1 MPLKLFTKHDLVE
14 GMASRRRARYEIH
27 RVAQPCAKNIKAYL
41 TSRPLAYGPASV
53 DVQAMLSFW
62 PIPLNQEEAKDQ
74 DQDQVAPPLGA
85 LVMGLLQFPLIA
97 AFTELRSGFLWAG
110 WVGMGGEGVVRCL
123 SDLGCALGRLR
134 ACVWGGGLSRLA
146 TKTQKP
152 GSLEG

>member
-1 MPLKLFTKHDLVE
+1 MVE

-74 DQDQVAPPLGA
+74 DQVAPPLGA
-85 LVMGLLQFPLIA
+85 YDMGLLQFPLLLLSLN
-97 AFTELRSGFLWAG
+97 F
-110 WVGMGGEGVVRCL
+110 GVVFW
-123 SDLGCALGRLR
+123 LGG
-134 ACVWGGGLSRLA
+134 WGGV
-146 TKTQKP
+146 
-152 GSLEG
+152 GSCEVSV